1 MASVKELAYA
11 VYEVSSLADW
21 EHFGASLLGL
31 QVAESNASRLTL
43 RTDQKAHR
51 WICVPGTADD
61 VTATGYEVG
70 SDAELDEL
78 IGQLR
83 AAGAPVAEGSAELA
97 AERKV
102 DRVVITADPL
112 GYRLE
117 LVVNLH
123 DADTPF
129 ESKVMLGGFVTGA
142 GGAGHQVLIDH
153 GHDRKPVLDFYTG
166 VLGFKISDFIDEE
179 LAPGFTA
186 SVAFLHCNGRHH
198 TLALANM
205 PFPKKTHHIMCE
217 VRDIRDVGL
226 AYDRCM
232 DARQPFE
239 MTLGMHPNDKMFS
252 FYVRTPSG
260 FNVEYGWGGLVIDD
274 ATWQVQHLDKLSSW
288 GHRPPQVVAGLLGAG
303 S

>member
-1 MASVKELAYA
+1 MARVKELAYV

-31 QVAESNASRLTL
+31 AVGESSGSMLTL
-43 RTDQKAHR
+43 RNDQKAHR

-61 VTATGYEVG
+61 LIATGYEVG
-70 SDAELDEL
+70 CDADLDAL
-78 IGQLR
+78 TAALR
-83 AAGAPVAEGSAELA
+83 AAGAPVSEGGAELA
-97 AERKV
+97 AARKV
-102 DRVVITADPL
+102 DRIVVTADPL
-112 GYRLE
+112 GNRIE
-117 LVVNLH
+117 LVTHLA

-129 ESKVMLGGFVTGA
+129 ESKVMLGGFVTGT
-142 GGAGHQVLIDH
+142 GGAGHQVLMEH
-153 GHDRKPVLDFYTG
+153 GADRGPVLDFYTG
-166 VLGFKISDFIDEE
+166 VLGFSISDYIDEE

-186 SVAFLHCNGRHH
+186 SVAFLHCNPRHH
-198 TLALANM
+198 TVAFANM
-205 PFPKKTHHIMCE
+205 PFQKRTHHIMVE
-217 VRDIRDVGL
+217 VTDIRDVGL

-260 FNVEYGWGGLVIDD
+260 FNVEFGWGGLIIDE

-288 GHRPPQVVAGLLGAG
+288 GHRPPQLVADLLAQA
-303 S
+303 

>member
-1 MASVKELAYA
+1 MARVKELAYV

-31 QVAESNASRLTL
+31 QVGESSGSMLTL
-43 RTDQKAHR
+43 RNDQKAHR

-61 VTATGYEVG
+61 LIATGYEVG
-70 SDAELDEL
+70 SDADLDAL
-78 IGQLR
+78 IAALH
-83 AAGAPVAEGSAELA
+83 AAGAPASEGDAELA
-97 AERKV
+97 AARKV
-102 DRVVITADPL
+102 GRVVVTADPL
-112 GYRLE
+112 GNRIE
-117 LVVNLH
+117 LVTNLA

-129 ESKVMLGGFVTGA
+129 ESKVMLGGFVTGT
-142 GGAGHQVLIDH
+142 GGAGHQVLMEH
-153 GHDRKPVLDFYTG
+153 GADRGPVLDFYTG
-166 VLGFKISDFIDEE
+166 VLGFGISDYIDEE

-186 SVAFLHCNGRHH
+186 SVAFLHCNPRHH
-198 TLALANM
+198 TVAFANM
-205 PFPKKTHHIMCE
+205 PFQKRTHHIMVE
-217 VRDIRDVGL
+217 VTDIRDVGL

-260 FNVEYGWGGLVIDD
+260 FNVEFGWGGLIIDE

-288 GHRPPQVVAGLLGAG
+288 GHRPPQLVADLLAQA
-303 S
+303 